1 MLSLLQTIQ
10 SSTLEYLPSLQ
21 TEEALIE
28 YKNSILGK
36 SGELTTI
43 LK

>member
-1 MLSLLQTIQ
+1 MIDQLKN
-10 SSTLEYLPSLQ
+10 LESRVLKSLPSIQ

-28 YKNSILGK
+28 YKNTIIGK